1 MKGHPTMKTTEPRQ
15 TTTGGGRREWKRPT
29 LTPAGTV
36 NSVLQSGHGK
46 VTVVTGDPGEP
57 HKVAGNDK

>member
-1 MKGHPTMKTTEPRQ
+1 MKPTEARQ
-15 TTTGGGRREWKRPT
+15 TTTHGGRRAWQRPT
-29 LTPAGTV
+29 ITPAGTIS
-36 NSVLQSGHGK
+36 SVLQSGHGK

>member
-1 MKGHPTMKTTEPRQ
+1 MKPTEARQ
-15 TTTGGGRREWKRPT
+15 TTTRGDRRPWKRPT
-29 LTPAGTV
+29 VTAAGTV
-36 NSVLQSGHGK
+36 NSILQSGHGK

>member
-1 MKGHPTMKTTEPRQ
+1 MKPTEARQ
-15 TTTGGGRREWKRPT
+15 TTTHGGRRAWKRPAI
-29 LTPAGTV
+29 TPAGTV